1 MTTRGREV
9 QPPQF
14 QMVIDSTSGATG
26 MSTGRSVSP
35 AVLGNSAHRQNK
47 S

>member
-26 MSTGRSVSP
+26 MSIRFARCSW
-35 AVLGNSAHRQNK
+35 Q
-47 S
+47 